1 MSIEPGAQLR
11 HELRTP
17 LNHIIGYA
25 ELLLEELE
33 AGDQP
38 ELAAD
43 LAALR
48 ADARQLLTLL
58 NEVLARGQTGPPDL
72 AAARGTLGPPLDRV
86 RAAGESLHRR
96 AAAAGAGARLA
107 DLDRIRAATVR
118 LDDLLGGTA
127 RSAPDAAPAAPGG
140 GAGDPTGPP
149 RAVILVVDD
158 NEDNRDMLARRL
170 RRQSYDV
177 QTAAGGRAALAA
189 LAESPVDLVL
199 LDVMMPDLDG
209 YAVLERLKA

>member
-96 AAAAGAGARLA
+96 AEEE
-107 DLDRIRAATVR
+107 
-118 LDDLLGGTA
+118 
-127 RSAPDAAPAAPGG
+127 
-140 GAGDPTGPP
+140 AGDRRIAIQARDCFPLNGSQFVDTSRVECGDSTNFRFSIP
-149 RAVILVVDD
+149 RSPAELIQI
-158 NEDNRDMLARRL
+158 RFDMYSFLKESARI
-170 RRQSYDV
+170 
-177 QTAAGGRAALAA
+177 GRGLIFI
-189 LAESPVDLVL
+189 
-199 LDVMMPDLDG
+199 
-209 YAVLERLKA
+209 

>member
-86 RAAGESLHRR
+86 RAAGEGLHRR

-107 DLDRIRAATVR
+107 DLDRIRAATAR
-118 LDDLLGGTA
+118 LDELLGGTA
-127 RSAPDAAPAAPGG
+127 RSTSSDGRPAPDAG
-140 GAGDPTGPP
+140 GA
-149 RAVILVVDD
+149 
-158 NEDNRDMLARRL
+158 
-170 RRQSYDV
+170 
-177 QTAAGGRAALAA
+177 
-189 LAESPVDLVL
+189 
-199 LDVMMPDLDG
+199 
-209 YAVLERLKA
+209 